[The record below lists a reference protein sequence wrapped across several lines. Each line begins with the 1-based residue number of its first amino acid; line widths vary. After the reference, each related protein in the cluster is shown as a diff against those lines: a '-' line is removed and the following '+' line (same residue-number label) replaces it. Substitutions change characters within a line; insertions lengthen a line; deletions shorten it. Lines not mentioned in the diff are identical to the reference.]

1 MTTLLFLLEELSA
14 RTMLESFL
22 PNILPADIFVRYMV
36 FEGKRDLEKRLVKR
50 VREWQMPET
59 RFVVIHDQDSA
70 NCIELKQK
78 LSGLC
83 VQSGKA
89 RETLIRI
96 PCHELENWY
105 LGDLAAVE
113 RALQIRGLARLQ
125 QTAKFRNPDHLSN
138 ADVELTKLTKYKYQK
153 VSGSREIGKHLSI
166 QGNCSR
172 SFQVFVEGLQRHYL
186 A

>member
-14 RTMLESFL
+14 RALLESFL

-36 FEGKRDLEKRLVKR
+36 FEGKQDLQKRLVKR

-70 NCIELKQK
+70 DCIVLKQK
-78 LSGLC
+78 LSGIC
-83 VQSGKA
+83 ANSGKA
-89 RETLIRI
+89 HDTLIRI

-113 RALQIRGLARLQ
+113 LALGIKGLSRLQ
-125 QTAKFRNPDHLSN
+125 QTEKFRDPDHLSN
-138 ADVELTKLTKYKYQK
+138 ADEELRKLTKYKYQK
-153 VSGSREIGKHLSI
+153 VSGSREIGKLLSI
-166 QGNCSR
+166 QENRSH
-172 SFQVFVEGLQRHYL
+172 SFQVFVNGLQRHFS